1 MSVSQNVVPSKS
13 CQNGKCFNRR
23 TPKDLFFSGPLDV
36 RHTHLRR
43 LRPLHWAIPVIVWY
57 LVHLMDWSVTSRGLP
72 NMQQADV
79 AKRRS
84 RFAKVL
90 KQPFFTPFFNDFVQK
105 IKVFPRIQSQQNQW
119 WVRTII
125 MIMYSIVLHIYI
137 SISVWYICILT
148 YPSIYTVYECI
159 DYQWYIHVP
168 YIWCGKKSPIDFKR
182 FNHERMMCWYLLG
195 NSP

>member
-1 MSVSQNVVPSKS
+1 MSVYQNVVPSKS

-137 SISVWYICILT
+137 SISVYIHM
-148 YPSIYTVYECI
+148 YPYVSIYIHCI
-159 DYQWYIHVP
+159 WMYRLPMIYTCTIYLVWQ
-168 YIWCGKKSPIDFKR
+168 KKSHWLQTI
-182 FNHERMMCWYLLG
+182 
-195 NSP
+195 

>member
-79 AKRRS
+79 AERRS
-84 RFAKVL
+84 RSAKVL

-119 WVRTII
+119 WVRTILYCI
-125 MIMYSIVLHIYI
+125 YIYI
-137 SISVWYICILT
+137 SISVYIHM
-148 YPSIYTVYECI
+148 YPYVSIYIHCI
-159 DYQWYIHVP
+159 WMYRLPMIYTCTIYLVWP
-168 YIWCGKKSPIDFKR
+168 KSHWLQTI
-182 FNHERMMCWYLLG
+182 
-195 NSP
+195 